1 MCRETLNPSS
11 DGRFQNSIH
20 RRAGAGGAGTQRQG
34 AGRGGR
40 CRNARPLRRILD
52 LRTKDGIA
60 GVQVLFDL
68 SVFHSKMA
76 AAETLKR
83 RTIAALDGTTLA
95 GKRCIYKSSE
105 YGFYADFN
113 IHGYTITFKI
123 V

>member
-1 MCRETLNPSS
+1 MKMNDFKTEFIDKLEKAMPELK
-11 DGRFQNSIH
+11 GKVQ
-20 RRAGAGGAGTQRQG
+20 AGAVDAETPVPY
-34 AGRGGR
+34 A
-40 CRNARPLRRILD
+40 AFSTPEELP

-60 GVQVLFDL
+60 GVQVTFDL
-68 SVFHSKMA
+68 GVFHTKMA
-76 AAETLKR
+76 AVEILKR
-83 RTIAALDGTTLA
+83 RTIEALDGVELA

>member
-1 MCRETLNPSS
+1 MMADFKTEFISALERAVPELK
-11 DGRFQNSIH
+11 GKVQ
-20 RRAGAGGAGTQRQG
+20 AGAVDAETPVPY
-34 AGRGGR
+34 A
-40 CRNARPLRRILD
+40 AFSTPEEVP

-68 SVFHSKMA
+68 GVFHSKMA

-83 RTIAALDGTTLA
+83 KTIEALDGVTLA
-95 GKRCIYKSSE
+95 GKRCVYKSSE